1 MDFDLERP
9 ALDPYDT
16 RILAEL
22 QADARLPWPSWAAA
36 CTSASRR

>member
-1 MDFDLERP
+1 MP
-9 ALDPYDT
+9 ASHPLDAYDT

-22 QADARLPWPSWAAA
+22 QADARLSWPNWAAA